1 MRQYQKR
8 HRMIEISDYP
18 LEKYAFA
25 PQRRGKVPD
34 EPNTKFESDLFR
46 ALKSHLEHVS
56 ALRPQYVQVVQQFLN
71 NKQYTDIFHEPTQK
85 QVFRGMAVTS
95 QWLGNAINLDPYEI
109 DNVNIEIDDEGFPD
123 SGSESAKFTFRP
135 KNEGTGSSW
144 TTDVQTAIDF
154 GLGNIKSEK
163 PWGIIMVANVA
174 DNENR
179 FVECENGIYDVE
191 ELDVYDTENEVIA
204 LGDVKVS
211 KLYWSLTRSSMYR
224 VMGL

>member
-1 MRQYQKR
+1 
-8 HRMIEISDYP
+8 MIEISDYP

-85 QVFRGMAVTS
+85 QVFRGIAVTS
-95 QWLGNAINLDPYEI
+95 QWLGNAINLDPDEI

-135 KNEGTGSSW
+135 KNEGEGSSW
-144 TTDVQTAIDF
+144 TTDVQTAICFSFDN
-154 GLGNIKSEK
+154 LKSEK
-163 PWGIIMVANVA
+163 PRGIIMVANVA
-174 DNENR
+174 DNKNR